1 VEASEVVVL
10 AALEAAWAAAAGP
23 AEVGRYFPLF
33 FRPLP
38 QILRL

>member
-1 VEASEVVVL
+1 VAASEAVVL
-10 AALEAAWAAAAGP
+10 AALAAAWAAAAGP

-33 FRPLP
+33 FRPLL